1 MNQDT
6 VEEARRVAPL
16 SNISPT
22 GPDLANLQDPQQSDL
37 LTTQARLLQG
47 CEQRPGLAN
56 LQDSVRSGLS
66 NITQTIETKQVLFNF
81 CEEDDGID
89 VIPEPNAEPVVSNSP
104 WYLLYFTVRLSALNS
119 PNTTACG
126 SEPWQFLEKP
136 LFGK

>member
-1 MNQDT
+1 MERVNQDT

-37 LTTQARLLQG
+37 LTTQDRLLQG

-104 WYLLYFTVRLSALNS
+104 WYLSYLTVRLSALNS

-126 SEPWQFLEKP
+126 SEP
-136 LFGK
+136 

>member
-16 SNISPT
+16 SNISQT
-22 GPDLANLQDPQQSDL
+22 GPDLANLQDPLQSDL
-37 LTTQARLLQG
+37 LNTQARLLQG

-104 WYLLYFTVRLSALNS
+104 WYLSYLTVRLSTLNP